1 MYRPRSIV
9 RLILIGFAAV
19 IAPLIVAV
27 VTAVIQ
33 VDRLARVSRTA
44 VLEAEIATQQ
54 SRSLMEQL
62 TEMERAL
69 GQFQVLGDRDFFD
82 IYLNRRQA
90 FLNAIDNLLGLNFT
104 VTGTE
109 QLRRLQE
116 QERAL
121 FTRVQR
127 ESARGDVRTSA
138 SREWTVLAGL
148 ARDVLA
154 ESSTLIEGQA
164 DFATSA
170 ANDVQRTLLLQAA
183 AVIPAAVVLAGLF
196 TVLITRP
203 LRQIGQGIRRLG
215 AREFSEPIEV
225 QGPRDVEELGQQ
237 LDWLR
242 RRIQELEQQ
251 KITFLRHISHEL
263 KTPLT
268 TLREGA
274 ELLVESLAEAAPQ
287 EAEISRIMRANSL
300 RLQTLIEDLLQFG
313 KTQVP
318 ITDLR
323 ISASLDLRELVRS
336 AVANQALAASA
347 KQIEVDEDLEE
358 LRIAGDENK
367 IRIVVDNL
375 LTNAVKYTPSCGRV
389 VVSLASRGGF
399 ATIDVQDNGP
409 GIAEADRERIFEP
422 FYQGRAEYQSSV
434 KGTGLGLAIA
444 KEYVEAHDGSI
455 ELVTSALGAHFRV
468 RFPAAGPRGLST
480 ETPASLE
487 NAPA

>member
-1 MYRPRSIV
+1 
-9 RLILIGFAAV
+9 LIGFAAV

-33 VDRLARVSRTA
+33 VDRLARASRTA

-90 FLNAIDNLLGLNFT
+90 FLNAIDNLFGLNFT
-104 VTGTE
+104 AAGTE

-116 QERAL
+116 EERAL
-121 FTRVQR
+121 FARVQR
-127 ESARGDVRTSA
+127 ESARGNVRTGA

-154 ESSTLIEGQA
+154 ESSTLIERQA

-170 ANDVQRTLLLQAA
+170 ANVVQRTLLLQAA
-183 AVIPAAVVLAGLF
+183 AVIPTAVVLAGLF

-215 AREFSEPIEV
+215 AREFSEPIQV

-251 KITFLRHISHEL
+251 KIAFLRHISHEL

-323 ISASLDLRELVRS
+323 ISASLDLHELVRS

-347 KQIEVDEDLEE
+347 KQIDVDEDLEE

-389 VVSLASRGGF
+389 AVSLASRGGF
-399 ATIDVQDNGP
+399 ATIDVRDNGP

-455 ELVTSALGAHFRV
+455 EVISSALGAHFRV
-468 RFPAAGPRGLST
+468 RFPAAGPRGLGA
-480 ETPASLE
+480 ETPPSLE
-487 NAPA
+487 NPST